1 MRPGPALLAAC
12 ADQPARGTLAQLH
25 DVEPDVEEVKVEQ
38 GLETAMQSYR
48 RYLEETPRTEM
59 TPEAMRRLADLQIEK
74 QFGIRGDG
82 EIKEMAAPEEA
93 GGSRVDDDVGRDWCG
108 SHRVGPG
115 LRGTRNA
122 GQCSSVSRGDAV
134 ASTPPGA
141 SEPPP
146 AGPLEAIALYDRL
159 LAEYPDYGTTTG
171 WSTRRPGHT
180 TSSGAPKRRRWI
192 SSSGLPASMHYD
204 EVQFRRAEYF
214 LHAQEVPRRESAY
227 QSIIAMGASSS
238 YYELALYKQGW
249 TLYKQEFYEE
259 AQHRSS
265 RFSTTRSRSAT
276 TSNSSTTRTRNG
288 ESRTPSA

>member
-1 MRPGPALLAAC
+1 
-12 ADQPARGTLAQLH
+12 
-25 DVEPDVEEVKVEQ
+25 
-38 GLETAMQSYR
+38 MQSYR

-93 GGSRVDDDVGRDWCG
+93 G
-108 SHRVGPG
+108 
-115 LRGTRNA
+115 T
-122 GQCSSVSRGDAV
+122 AV
-134 ASTPPGA
+134 ASTTTSAATVRQPPSRTGTSRHAQRRSMQFRQPRGMPSRRRRPAPPASRRPPGRSRPSRSTTA
-141 SEPPP
+141 CSPNT
-146 AGPLEAIALYDRL
+146 RTTS
-159 LAEYPDYGTTTG
+159 TTTG
-171 WSTRRPGHT
+171 WSTRRPGRT
-180 TSSGAPKRRRWI
+180 TSSGAPKRPWRRWI
-192 SSSGLPASMHYD
+192 SSSGLPALD
-204 EVQFRRAEYF
+204 ALRRGAVQARRIPY
-214 LHAQEVPRRESAY
+214 AQEVPRRESAY

-259 AQHRSS
+259 AQHR
-265 RFSTTRSRSAT
+265 FIALSTTRSRSAT